1 MNNDLPF
8 LPKRIKAKTV
18 EQLVTNLPEEVVW

>member
-8 LPKRIKAKTV
+8 LSKRIKVKTV

>member
-8 LPKRIKAKTV
+8 LPKRIKVKTA
-18 EQLVTNLPEEVVW
+18 EQLLTNLPEEVVW